1 MHNYHLLVHNVNI
14 KGKGAE
20 LMTKRNKKRGFSLVE
35 LLIVIGI
42 TGVLMAMSAPK
53 YQGMVEK
60 AKEMEQRSHVRE
72 ALNYIDIHNLEN
84 TKIDEGTLLKE
95 VSVSGTGFTEV
106 LADIEEDYLKATVAQ
121 LRKFA
126 DGNPISGAIKLA
138 RG

>member
-1 MHNYHLLVHNVNI
+1 
-14 KGKGAE
+14 
-20 LMTKRNKKRGFSLVE
+20 MTKRNRKRGFSLVE

-84 TKIDEGTLLKE
+84 TKIAETTVLKE
-95 VSVSGTGFTEV
+95 VTGVGNGFIEV
-106 LADIEEDYLKATVAQ
+106 LADIEDRYQSMQVSV

-126 DGNPISGAIKLA
+126 DGDSVTSATKLIA
-138 RG
+138 G

>member
-1 MHNYHLLVHNVNI
+1 MN
-14 KGKGAE
+14 
-20 LMTKRNKKRGFSLVE
+20 KRNKKRGFSLVE

-60 AKEMEQRSHVRE
+60 AKDMEQRAHVRE

-84 TKIDEGTLLKE
+84 AKIAESTVLKE
-95 VSVSGTGFTEV
+95 VTGVGSGFTEV
-106 LADIEEDYLKATVAQ
+106 LADIEDEYLSKPVSD

-126 DGNPISGAIKLA
+126 DGDSMTSAMKLIK
-138 RG
+138 G